1 MKLSSLEKEFGPTWT
16 FWIFFL
22 VESVVL
28 RLSKPASPSTK
39 DALCLDMYDSN
50 WPSVSNVFL
59 LVVNVCL
66 LIRYHLHL
74 DKERSPLSDLNTWI
88 YLTKGNSVSSFVQF
102 AYLLWRR
109 RFIFNSTIFLIIFLL
124 AKADLPH
131 DALCHSLVKLAQ
143 WLWKSWKVFDTK
155 GG

>member
-74 DKERSPLSDLNTWI
+74 DKERVPLSEQTWI
-88 YLTKGNSVSSFVQF
+88 YLTKGNSVSGFSVMEEEIYF
-102 AYLLWRR
+102 
-109 RFIFNSTIFLIIFLL
+109 
-124 AKADLPH
+124 
-131 DALCHSLVKLAQ
+131 
-143 WLWKSWKVFDTK
+143 
-155 GG
+155 